1 MAEKIVLAGATGDL
15 GTRIAR
21 ALFKRGADVVALARI
36 GTPDHKVQALKSLG
50 AKARIVDM
58 ASVSD
63 IAKACDGAA
72 CVVSALS
79 GLRDVVVDTQSI
91 LLEAALAARIPRF
104 VPSDFSMDFRTL
116 PAGENRNLDLRR
128 EFHQRLDV
136 APIASTSIFN
146 GPFGEVLTHYNH
158 VPLFDFKKKMVG
170 YWEDPDWVIGFTAM
184 NDVAAYTAAAALDQ
198 STPHALR
205 IASFRVTP
213 RELAKFTD
221 EVMRTPFQLVRLG
234 SLEDLRAQN
243 KSERAAHSKG
253 ENELYPRWQVGQY
266 LQSMFSTHYDEIDND
281 RYPDLKWTSFVDLV
295 AQRS

>member
-1 MAEKIVLAGATGDL
+1 MTEKIVLAGATGDL

-21 ALFKRGADVVALARI
+21 ALSKRGADVVALGRI
-36 GTPDHKVQALKSLG
+36 GTPADKVKALESLG
-50 AKARIVDM
+50 VKVRIVDM

-79 GLRDVVVDTQSI
+79 GLRDVIIDTQSV

-104 VPSDFSMDFRTL
+104 IPSDFSMDFRTL

-146 GPFGEVLTHYNH
+146 GPFGEVLTTYN
-158 VPLFDFKKKMVG
+158 VPLFDFKKKLVG
-170 YWEDPDWVIGFTAM
+170 YWQDPDWVIGFTAM

-198 STPHALR
+198 STPRALR
-205 IASFRVTP
+205 IAGFRVTP
-213 RELAKFTD
+213 RELAKFTN
-221 EVMRTPFQLVRLG
+221 EVLRTPFQLVRLG

-243 KSERAAHSKG
+243 KSERAAHPKG

-266 LQSMFSTHYDEIDND
+266 LQTMFSMHYDEIDND
-281 RYPDLKWTSFVDLV
+281 RYPDLKWTSFADLV
-295 AQRS
+295 AQRC

>member
-1 MAEKIVLAGATGDL
+1 MTEKIVLAGATGDL

-21 ALFKRGADVVALARI
+21 ALSKRGADVVALGRI
-36 GTPDHKVQALKSLG
+36 GTPADKVKALESLG
-50 AKARIVDM
+50 VKVRIVDM

-79 GLRDVVVDTQSI
+79 GLRDVIIDTQSV

-104 VPSDFSMDFRTL
+104 IPSDFSMDFRTL

-146 GPFGEVLTHYNH
+146 GPFGEVLTTYN
-158 VPLFDFKKKMVG
+158 VPLFDFKKKLVG

-198 STPHALR
+198 STPRALR

-213 RELAKFTD
+213 RELAKFTN
-221 EVMRTPFQLVRLG
+221 EVLRTPFQLVRLG

-243 KSERAAHSKG
+243 KSERAAHPKG

-266 LQSMFSTHYDEIDND
+266 LQTMFSMHYDEIDND
-281 RYPDLKWTSFVDLV
+281 RYPDLKWTSFADLV
-295 AQRS
+295 AQRC

>member
-1 MAEKIVLAGATGDL
+1 MTEKIVLAGATGDL

-21 ALFKRGADVVALARI
+21 ALSKRGADVVALGRI
-36 GTPDHKVQALKSLG
+36 GTPAAKVKALESLG
-50 AKARIVDM
+50 VKVRIVDM

-79 GLRDVVVDTQSI
+79 GLRDVIIDTQSV

-104 VPSDFSMDFRTL
+104 IPSDFSMDFRTL

-136 APIASTSIFN
+136 A
-146 GPFGEVLTHYNH
+146 
-158 VPLFDFKKKMVG
+158 
-170 YWEDPDWVIGFTAM
+170 
-184 NDVAAYTAAAALDQ
+184 AYTAAAALDQ
-198 STPHALR
+198 STPRALR
-205 IASFRVTP
+205 IAGFRVTP
-213 RELAKFTD
+213 RELAKFTN
-221 EVMRTPFQLVRLG
+221 EVLRTPFQLVRLG

-243 KSERAAHSKG
+243 KSERAAHPKG

-266 LQSMFSTHYDEIDND
+266 LQTMFSMHYDEIDND
-281 RYPDLKWTSFVDLV
+281 RYPDLKWTSFADLV
-295 AQRS
+295 AQRC

>member
-1 MAEKIVLAGATGDL
+1 MAEKIVIAGATGDL
-15 GTRIAR
+15 GKRTAR
-21 ALFKRGADVVALARI
+21 VLSKRGADVVALGRI
-36 GTPDHKVQALKSLG
+36 GTPDDKVKVLESLDV
-50 AKARIVDM
+50 KVRIVDM

-72 CVVSALS
+72 CVVSSLS

-91 LLEAALAARIPRF
+91 LLEAALAACVPRF
-104 VPSDFSMDFRTL
+104 IPSDFSMDFRTL

-146 GPFGEVLTHYNH
+146 GPFGEVLTLYNH

-170 YWEDPDWVIGFTAM
+170 YWEDCDWRIGFTAM

-198 STPHALR
+198 STPRALR
-205 IASFRVTP
+205 IAGFRVTP

-221 EVMRTPFQLVRLG
+221 DVMKTPFQLVRLG

-243 KSERAAHSKG
+243 KSERAAHPEG
-253 ENELYPRWQVGQY
+253 ERALSPMASRSV
-266 LQSMFSTHYDEIDND
+266 LADHVHYALRRD
-281 RYPDLKWTSFVDLV
+281 R
-295 AQRS
+295 QRSLS

>member
-1 MAEKIVLAGATGDL
+1 MTEKIVLAGASGDL
-15 GTRIAR
+15 GTRIGR
-21 ALFKRGADVVALARI
+21 ALSKRGADVVALGRI
-36 GTPDHKVQALKSLG
+36 GTPDDKVKALESLG
-50 AKARIVDM
+50 VRVRIVDM

-104 VPSDFSMDFRTL
+104 IPSDFSMDFRTL

-128 EFHQRLDV
+128 EFHQRLSIP
-136 APIASTSIFN
+136 PIASTSIFN
-146 GPFGEVLTHYNH
+146 GPFCEGLTTYNLH
-158 VPLFDFKKKMVG
+158 LFDFKKEMVG

-184 NDVAAYTAAAALDQ
+184 NDVAAYTAAAVLDP
-198 STPHALR
+198 STPRAVR

-243 KSERAAHSKG
+243 KSERAAHPKG
-253 ENELYPRWQVGQY
+253 ENELYPRCQVGQD
-266 LQSMFSTHYDEIDND
+266 LQTMFSTHYAEINNY
-281 RYPDLKWTSFVDLV
+281 RYPELNGTRFADLV
-295 AQRS
+295 PHRA

>member
-21 ALFKRGADVVALARI
+21 ALSKRGADVVAVGRI
-36 GTPDHKVQALKSLG
+36 GALADKVQALESLG
-50 AKARIVDM
+50 VKVRIVDM

-79 GLRDVVVDTQSI
+79 GLRDVIIDTQSV

-104 VPSDFSMDFRTL
+104 IPSDFSMDFRTL

-146 GPFGEVLTHYNH
+146 GPFGEVLTTYN
-158 VPLFDFKKKMVG
+158 VPLFDFKKKLVG

-198 STPHALR
+198 STPRALR
-205 IASFRVTP
+205 IASFCVTP

-234 SLEDLRAQN
+234 GFEDLRAQN
-243 KSERAAHSKG
+243 KSERAAHPKG

-266 LQSMFSTHYDEIDND
+266 LQTMFSTHYDEIDND
-281 RYPDLKWTSFVDLV
+281 RYADLKWTSFADLV

>member
-21 ALFKRGADVVALARI
+21 ALSKRGADVVALGRI
-36 GTPDHKVQALKSLG
+36 GALADKVQALESLG
-50 AKARIVDM
+50 AKVRIVDM

-79 GLRDVVVDTQSI
+79 GLRDVIIDTQSV

-104 VPSDFSMDFRTL
+104 IPSDFSMDFRTL

-146 GPFGEVLTHYNH
+146 GPFGEVLTTYN
-158 VPLFDFKKKMVG
+158 VPLFDFKKKLVG

-198 STPHALR
+198 STPRALR

-243 KSERAAHSKG
+243 KSERAAHPKG

-266 LQSMFSTHYDEIDND
+266 LQTMFSTHYDEIDND
-281 RYPDLKWTSFVDLV
+281 RYPDLKWTSFADLV

>member
-1 MAEKIVLAGATGDL
+1 MTEKIVLAGATGDL

-21 ALFKRGADVVALARI
+21 ALSKRGADVVALGRI
-36 GTPDHKVQALKSLG
+36 GTPADKVKALESLG
-50 AKARIVDM
+50 MKVRIVDM

-79 GLRDVVVDTQSI
+79 GLRDVIIDTQSV

-104 VPSDFSMDFRTL
+104 IPSDFSMDFRTL

-146 GPFGEVLTHYNH
+146 GPFGEVLTTYN
-158 VPLFDFKKKMVG
+158 VPLFDFKKKLVG

-198 STPHALR
+198 STPRALR

-213 RELAKFTD
+213 RELAKFTN
-221 EVMRTPFQLVRLG
+221 EVLRTPFQLVRLG

-243 KSERAAHSKG
+243 KSERAAHPKG

-266 LQSMFSTHYDEIDND
+266 LQTMFSMHYDEIDND
-281 RYPDLKWTSFVDLV
+281 RYPDLKWTSFADLV
-295 AQRS
+295 AQRC